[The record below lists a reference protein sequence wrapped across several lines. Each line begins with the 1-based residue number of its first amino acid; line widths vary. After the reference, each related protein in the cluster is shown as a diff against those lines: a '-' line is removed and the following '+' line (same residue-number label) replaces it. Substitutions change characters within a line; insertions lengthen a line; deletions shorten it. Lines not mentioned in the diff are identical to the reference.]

1 MTLEKLY
8 LYLIKQL
15 RIKKSQLVCDLMTTK
30 VMQSAGP
37 GNKQSKSIK
46 FTLSI
51 FKKRN
56 TEET

>member
-37 GNKQSKSIK
+37 GNKQIK
-46 FTLSI
+46 I
-51 FKKRN
+51 D
-56 TEET
+56 